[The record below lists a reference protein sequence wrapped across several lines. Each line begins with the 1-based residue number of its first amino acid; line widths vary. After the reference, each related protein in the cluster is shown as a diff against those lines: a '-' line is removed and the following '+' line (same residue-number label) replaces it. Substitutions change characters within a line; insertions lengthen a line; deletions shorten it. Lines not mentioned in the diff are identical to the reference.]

1 MVSLAK
7 RDLQYR
13 GMRDD
18 RLRSF
23 ALKQEANLLLYR
35 KVKHCSDEHEYKMY
49 QQAWD
54 TVNRPRY
61 RDLQWSDKQKEAL
74 RLIDAGVSYEDEET
88 KRNSRRFLCIP
99 GPPGSGKSAVLLE
112 AAIRHCKKCKC

>member
-1 MVSLAK
+1 MVSVAR

-23 ALKQEANLLLYR
+23 SLKQEANFLLYR
-35 KVKHCSDEHEYKMY
+35 KVKHCSDEHEYQMY

-61 RDLQWSDKQKEAL
+61 RDLQWSEKQKDDGT
-74 RLIDAGVSYEDEET
+74 IN
-88 KRNSRRFLCIP
+88 K
-99 GPPGSGKSAVLLE
+99 AV
-112 AAIRHCKKCKC
+112 APSSQA